1 MNTGQVIGVGIVS
14 ALVVGVVVYVATR
27 PDTTITTTTTTP
39 TEERPIDA
47 GAEAARGISGVA
59 REIAGAIR
67 EGNVAERERRDRL
80 ERQARE
86 DALHERERRE
96 AREDRTNR

>member
-27 PDTTITTTTTTP
+27 TDTTITTTTTAP
-39 TEERPIDA
+39 VEDRPIDA
-47 GAEAARGISGVA
+47 GAEAARGISNVA

-67 EGNVAERERRDRL
+67 EGNVAERERRERL

>member
-1 MNTGQVIGVGIVS
+1 MGTGQVIGIGIGV
-14 ALVVGVVVYVATR
+14 ALVVGVGVYLVTR
-27 PDTTITTTTTTP
+27 PDTTVITNAIGSS
-39 TEERPIDA
+39 EERPVDA
-47 GAEAARGISGVA
+47 GAEAARGISNVA

-67 EGNVAERERRDRL
+67 EGNVAERERRERL